1 MRLLRFLVLIF
12 PLLAVAAAPAP
23 AQSAVPPIAAAP
35 AEEELLPPDEAFKA
49 SVRAADASTVIAE
62 FVPAKGYYLYRDK
75 FAFSIVEPAGASV
88 AQVSLPPGK
97 VKDDPLFGKTEV
109 FLEPAAVSLTL
120 AGVAGERVTIK
131 ASYQGCNEPIGVCYP
146 PIEKTFDVS
155 LAGLAAGAVAPAAPA
170 AGAVAPA
177 APAAAAA
184 PQSEDEQ
191 IAGLLRGGSYWLI
204 VASFL
209 GFGLLLSFTPCVLP
223 MIPILSGIIA
233 GQGQKLTKLRGFTL
247 SLAYVLGMAITYAI
261 AGMAAGM
268 SGAMLQAALQNPW
281 VLGSFAAIFVL
292 LALSMFGFYELQL
305 PTALQSRLADASNKV
320 GGGTYAGV
328 FTMGV
333 LSAVI
338 VGPCV
343 AAPLAGALLYI
354 NQTRD
359 MLLGGAA
366 LFAMAI
372 GMGLPLLAVGAS
384 AGALLP
390 RAGAWMEAV
399 KRFFGVLL
407 LAVAIY
413 MISPVIP
420 AVVHMLLWAA
430 LLIVSAI
437 YLHAIDPLPPGAS
450 GYRKLWKGVGV
461 ISLLVGVSLLVGA
474 LAGGRDVLQ
483 PLAGLRLAGGAGA
496 NSGAGAAVAAPAG
509 GLKFEKVASL
519 AELEARVQGAGRYV
533 MLDFYADWCVSC
545 KEMERFTFSDSR
557 VQARLADALLLKA
570 DVTLN
575 TPDHQALLKRF
586 NLFGPPG
593 ILFFDP
599 RGREVPGVKV
609 VGFQDADRFLA
620 TLDTVM
626 R

>member
-1 MRLLRFLVLIF
+1 MNLAEPFMRLVLFFLLAF
-12 PLLAVAAAPAP
+12 PLAAGSVAPAAA
-23 AQSAVPPIAAAP
+23 QSLKAAP

-49 SVRAADASTVIAE
+49 SMRAADASTVIAD

-75 FAFSIVEPAGASV
+75 FAFTVVEPAGASI
-88 AQVSLPPGK
+88 AQVTLPPGK

-109 FLEPAAVSLTL
+109 FTDPVAVTVAL
-120 AGVAGERVTIK
+120 AGAATDRVTIK
-131 ASYQGCNEPIGVCYP
+131 AAYQGCNEPIGVCYP
-146 PIEKTFDVS
+146 PIEKTFEVA
-155 LAGLAAGAVAPAAPA
+155 LAGLAAASAAP
-170 AGAVAPA
+170 P
-177 APAAAAA
+177 AA

-191 IAGLLRGGSYWLI
+191 IAGLLRGGSFWLI
-204 VASFL
+204 VLSFL
-209 GFGLLLSFTPCVLP
+209 GFGLLLAFTPCVLP

-233 GQGQKLTKLRGFTL
+233 GQGRKVTKMRGFTL
-247 SLAYVLGMAITYAI
+247 SAAYVLGMAITYAI

-268 SGAMLQAALQNPW
+268 SGAMLQATLQNPW
-281 VLGSFAAIFVL
+281 VLGTFALIFVL

-305 PTALQSRLADASNKV
+305 PTALQSRLAETSNKM
-320 GGGTYAGV
+320 GGGHYAGV

-366 LFAMAI
+366 LFAMAL
-372 GMGLPLLAVGAS
+372 GMGVPLLAVGAS

-390 RAGAWMEAV
+390 RAGAWMESV

-407 LAVAIY
+407 LGVAIY

-461 ISLLVGVSLLVGA
+461 ISLLVGVALLAGA

-483 PLAGLRLAGGAGA
+483 PLAGFRGAGGEAPGP
-496 NSGAGAAVAAPAG
+496 GAAVAASPG
-509 GLKFEKVASL
+509 GLKFEKVGSL
-519 AELEARVQGAGRYV
+519 AELESRVQGAGRYV
-533 MLDFYADWCVSC
+533 MLDFYADWCISC
-545 KEMERFTFSDSR
+545 KEMERFTFSDGR
-557 VQARLADALLLKA
+557 VQAKLADVLLLKA

-575 TPDHQALLKRF
+575 TAEHQALLKRF

-599 RGREVPGVKV
+599 QGREVPGIKV
-609 VGFQDADRFLA
+609 VGFQDADKFLA
-620 TLDTVM
+620 TLDTVL